1 MAEGGWATAEGGW
14 TRVPRDQITVNGS
27 VVTLRPKSV
36 EHGQGT
42 PGVSAVRYA
51 WTDYVDCVLANSDG
65 LPAGPFVVNVTTHE
79 TAEDET
85 AKHETAKDE
94 TAKHETAKHETA
106 KDETAKDET
115 AKHET
120 AKHETAKVRYCD
132 WLVV

>member
-65 LPAGPFVVNVTTHE
+65 LPAGPFVVNVTTQHRHETAKDETAKDE

-85 AKHETAKDE
+85 AKHETAK
-94 TAKHETAKHETA
+94 
-106 KDETAKDET
+106 
-115 AKHET
+115 
-120 AKHETAKVRYCD
+120 VRYCD
-132 WLVV
+132 CLVVFNPPIQVVG